1 MLILSDWP
9 SEQTPEQVPNKFE
22 KINQNIIDIILA
34 IGGNE
39 CSIKEIMEQLGLKH
53 RPNFLKLYLTPAIDG
68 GLVKT
73 LYPDSSRHP
82 RQKYLLTSKGQMLSS
97 QLKEK

>member
-1 MLILSDWP
+1 MACNYLHI
-9 SEQTPEQVPNKFE
+9 QVPNKFE
-22 KINQNIIDIILA
+22 EISQNIIDITLA

-68 GLVKT
+68 GFVKM
-73 LYPDSSRHP
+73 LYPDSPRHR
-82 RQKYLLTSKGQMLSS
+82 RQRCLLTSKRQMLLS
-97 QLKEK
+97 QLKEQ